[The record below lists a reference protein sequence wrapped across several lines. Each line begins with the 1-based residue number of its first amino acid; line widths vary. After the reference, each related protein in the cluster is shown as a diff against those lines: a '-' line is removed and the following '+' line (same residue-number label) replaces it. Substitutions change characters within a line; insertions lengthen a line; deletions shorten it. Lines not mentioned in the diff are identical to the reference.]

1 MIASRWGCC
10 CTFYHHPAV
19 IFTNAV
25 SSVAACNAPVAMVIL
40 GVLLGNI
47 SPKRMFLSKEAWLV
61 GGVRLLLIPLLTVLL
76 LKAFPGVPGE
86 MRAALI
92 IAAAAPVGSNLAV
105 YVQRQGGD
113 SPGCRRDGVPFHH
126 LVHYHHAPGP
136 AGFLTWA
143 ENRRGAIEMSEKMAI
158 EQRVEREIT
167 ARMEELDQKL
177 VAEKLERYRRLN
189 QFAQLGKVL
198 FVGSSL
204 MEQFPINELLLDMGR
219 TYTVYN
225 RGIGGYTT
233 QQLAKS
239 LDVCVYELQ
248 PSQVLINIGTNDMN
262 TQEYTVEGLMER
274 YEAILRDIQ
283 AHVPGVKLTLLAYYP
298 LCEPKLAEDPHGREI
313 LKSRNNRI
321 IAQANQAVQAL
332 AKKVGAGF
340 LNCNSAITDESG
352 NMRPEYTIEGMHMY
366 GDGYAQVLKALLP
379 WLDEAAASSGSRQSA
394 TGARFPHG
402 TEGGA
407 PIQ

>member
-1 MIASRWGCC
+1 
-10 CTFYHHPAV
+10 
-19 IFTNAV
+19 
-25 SSVAACNAPVAMVIL
+25 
-40 GVLLGNI
+40 
-47 SPKRMFLSKEAWLV
+47 
-61 GGVRLLLIPLLTVLL
+61 
-76 LKAFPGVPGE
+76 
-86 MRAALI
+86 
-92 IAAAAPVGSNLAV
+92 
-105 YVQRQGGD
+105 
-113 SPGCRRDGVPFHH
+113 
-126 LVHYHHAPGP
+126 
-136 AGFLTWA
+136 
-143 ENRRGAIEMSEKMAI
+143 MSEKMAI

-298 LCEPKLAEDPHGREI
+298 LCEPKLAEEPHGREI
-313 LKSRNNRI
+313 LKSRNNRT

-394 TGARFPHG
+394 TGARSPHG

-407 PIQ
+407 PMPLN

>member
-1 MIASRWGCC
+1 
-10 CTFYHHPAV
+10 
-19 IFTNAV
+19 
-25 SSVAACNAPVAMVIL
+25 
-40 GVLLGNI
+40 
-47 SPKRMFLSKEAWLV
+47 
-61 GGVRLLLIPLLTVLL
+61 
-76 LKAFPGVPGE
+76 
-86 MRAALI
+86 
-92 IAAAAPVGSNLAV
+92 
-105 YVQRQGGD
+105 
-113 SPGCRRDGVPFHH
+113 
-126 LVHYHHAPGP
+126 
-136 AGFLTWA
+136 
-143 ENRRGAIEMSEKMAI
+143 MSEKMVI

-262 TQEYTVEGLMER
+262 TPEYTVEGLMER

-283 AHVPGVKLTLLAYYP
+283 AHVPGVKLTLLAYY
-298 LCEPKLAEDPHGREI
+298 ETGGRPPRPGDFKVPEQSNHCPG
-313 LKSRNNRI
+313 KSSC
-321 IAQANQAVQAL
+321 
-332 AKKVGAGF
+332 AG
-340 LNCNSAITDESG
+340 TGE
-352 NMRPEYTIEGMHMY
+352 EGW
-366 GDGYAQVLKALLP
+366 G
-379 WLDEAAASSGSRQSA
+379 
-394 TGARFPHG
+394 RFPQLQQRHHR
-402 TEGGA
+402 
-407 PIQ
+407 

>member
-1 MIASRWGCC
+1 
-10 CTFYHHPAV
+10 
-19 IFTNAV
+19 
-25 SSVAACNAPVAMVIL
+25 
-40 GVLLGNI
+40 
-47 SPKRMFLSKEAWLV
+47 
-61 GGVRLLLIPLLTVLL
+61 
-76 LKAFPGVPGE
+76 
-86 MRAALI
+86 
-92 IAAAAPVGSNLAV
+92 
-105 YVQRQGGD
+105 
-113 SPGCRRDGVPFHH
+113 
-126 LVHYHHAPGP
+126 
-136 AGFLTWA
+136 
-143 ENRRGAIEMSEKMAI
+143 MSEKMAI

-225 RGIGGYTT
+225 RGMGGYTT

-239 LDVCVYELQ
+239 LDVCVYQLQ

-262 TQEYTVEGLMER
+262 TPEYTVEGLMER

-313 LKSRNNRI
+313 LKSRNNRT

-407 PIQ
+407 PMPLNGSCVWKNDGAGGCGVAVCRPVDRAWREL

>member
-1 MIASRWGCC
+1 
-10 CTFYHHPAV
+10 
-19 IFTNAV
+19 
-25 SSVAACNAPVAMVIL
+25 MVIL

-47 SPKRMFLSKEAWLV
+47 SPKRMFLSREAWLV
-61 GGVRLLLIPLLTVLL
+61 SGVRLLLIPLLTVLL

-92 IAAAAPVGSNLAV
+92 IAAGCTGGLQLGGVCPAPG
-105 YVQRQGGD
+105 RRF
-113 SPGCRRDGVPFHH
+113 PGCRRDGVPFHH
-126 LVHYHHAPGP
+126 LVHYHHAPGL

-262 TQEYTVEGLMER
+262 TPEYTVEGLMER

-298 LCEPKLAEDPHGREI
+298 SASRKWRKNPTAGDFKVPKQPNHCPG
-313 LKSRNNRI
+313 KPS
-321 IAQANQAVQAL
+321 
-332 AKKVGAGF
+332 
-340 LNCNSAITDESG
+340 CSG
-352 NMRPEYTIEGMHMY
+352 TGEEGW
-366 GDGYAQVLKALLP
+366 G
-379 WLDEAAASSGSRQSA
+379 
-394 TGARFPHG
+394 RFPQLA
-402 TEGGA
+402 TA
-407 PIQ
+407 PSPMKAATCVPNTPSKECTCTATATPRC

>member
-1 MIASRWGCC
+1 
-10 CTFYHHPAV
+10 
-19 IFTNAV
+19 
-25 SSVAACNAPVAMVIL
+25 
-40 GVLLGNI
+40 
-47 SPKRMFLSKEAWLV
+47 
-61 GGVRLLLIPLLTVLL
+61 
-76 LKAFPGVPGE
+76 
-86 MRAALI
+86 
-92 IAAAAPVGSNLAV
+92 
-105 YVQRQGGD
+105 
-113 SPGCRRDGVPFHH
+113 
-126 LVHYHHAPGP
+126 
-136 AGFLTWA
+136 
-143 ENRRGAIEMSEKMAI
+143 MSEKMAI

-262 TQEYTVEGLMER
+262 TPEYTVEGLMER

-298 LCEPKLAEDPHGREI
+298 SASRKWRKNPTAGR
-313 LKSRNNRI
+313 
-321 IAQANQAVQAL
+321 
-332 AKKVGAGF
+332 F
-340 LNCNSAITDESG
+340 
-352 NMRPEYTIEGMHMY
+352 
-366 GDGYAQVLKALLP
+366 
-379 WLDEAAASSGSRQSA
+379 
-394 TGARFPHG
+394 
-402 TEGGA
+402 
-407 PIQ
+407 